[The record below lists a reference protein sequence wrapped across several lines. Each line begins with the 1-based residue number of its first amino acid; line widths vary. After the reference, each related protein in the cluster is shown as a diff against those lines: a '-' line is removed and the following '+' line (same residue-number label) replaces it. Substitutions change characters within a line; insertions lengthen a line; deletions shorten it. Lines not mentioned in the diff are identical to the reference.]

1 MLSKR
6 EGRWCDK
13 SCNGAGRF
21 FARSQG
27 EQGRVLAESLWDQQS
42 VTFLHFSIFSRQFL
56 SFFILYSSLCIVS
69 ICFFLHLPRV
79 SRFSV
84 SCLPPLPPCPLLASH
99 APLSGPLPFQ
109 LDLKH
114 VRMHATMLEINVGT
128 ILNICQTMY
137 ICQSFL
143 RVEITLS
150 GSFNYIILYKYNMI
164 EVELSK
170 HKMIHST

>member
-1 MLSKR
+1 M
-6 EGRWCDK
+6 
-13 SCNGAGRF
+13 
-21 FARSQG
+21 
-27 EQGRVLAESLWDQQS
+27 
-42 VTFLHFSIFSRQFL
+42 TFLHFSIFSRHLYVFIF
-56 SFFILYSSLCIVS
+56 SFFFRSFFYPLFIFMY
-69 ICFFLHLPRV
+69 CFFLHLPRV

-84 SCLPPLPPCPLLASH
+84 SCLPLPPCPSLLASH

-164 EVELSK
+164 EVKLSK
-170 HKMIHST
+170 HKMIHSTQENVFRRKP

>member
-1 MLSKR
+1 M
-6 EGRWCDK
+6 
-13 SCNGAGRF
+13 
-21 FARSQG
+21 
-27 EQGRVLAESLWDQQS
+27 
-42 VTFLHFSIFSRQFL
+42 TFLHFSIFSRQFL

>member
-1 MLSKR
+1 M
-6 EGRWCDK
+6 
-13 SCNGAGRF
+13 
-21 FARSQG
+21 
-27 EQGRVLAESLWDQQS
+27 
-42 VTFLHFSIFSRQFL
+42 TFLHFSIFSRPFL

-84 SCLPPLPPCPLLASH
+84 SCLPPLPPCPSLLASH
-99 APLSGPLPFQ
+99 APLSEPLPFQ

-128 ILNICQTMY
+128 ILNSQTMY

-150 GSFNYIILYKYNMI
+150 GSFNCTILYNIIYKYNMI
-164 EVELSK
+164 EVKLSK